1 MSLLRTQKGLKM
13 LITESLN
20 HARNKAGNPSYK
32 VIAEKA
38 HCTARTI
45 SRIFSGETESPDTCT
60 LENIAE
66 ALNTTLAELLSGTS
80 TSVVDAKKIEENA
93 KLSAEVEALK
103 VENAHLKEI
112 IELKDEI
119 IRLLSVK

>member
-13 LITESLN
+13 LTENLN
-20 HARNKAGNPSYK
+20 HARNKAGNPPYK

-38 HCTARTI
+38 HCTVRTI

-60 LENIAE
+60 LENIAT

-103 VENAHLKEI
+103 VENAHLREI

>member
-1 MSLLRTQKGLKM
+1 MSLRRTKKGLKM
-13 LITESLN
+13 LTENLN
-20 HARNKAGNPSYK
+20 KARIKAGNPSYK

-38 HCTARTI
+38 HCSNRTI

-60 LENIAE
+60 LENIAT

-80 TSVVDAKKIEENA
+80 TSVVDAEKIEEIA
-93 KLSAEVEALK
+93 KLSAEVETLK
-103 VENAHLKEI
+103 TEIAHLKEI

>member
-1 MSLLRTQKGLKM
+1 M
-13 LITESLN
+13 LTEKLN
-20 HARNKAGNPSYK
+20 KARADAGNPPYK

-38 HCTARTI
+38 RCTVRTI

-60 LENIAE
+60 LENIAI
-66 ALNTTLAELLSGTS
+66 ALNTTLAELLSGTR
-80 TSVVDAKKIEENA
+80 TYIVDATQIEENA

-103 VENAHLKEI
+103 IENAHLKEI

-119 IRLLSVK
+119 IRLLKGAK